1 MTELAAE
8 IGTGNIVGVASAMAL
23 GGPGALVW
31 MMLAAVIGLA
41 LKFSESF
48 LSVNH
53 DKVCLCVVCDGMGG
67 LADGELAS
75 ATVIR
80 EFDQWFINKLPGL
93 LETPEFPMDE
103 LRVQWDDLVMR
114 QNKKLAKYAS
124 GIGTRMG
131 TTVVAFLVVDDKYYI
146 MNIGDSRAYMVSD
159 AIYQLTKDQTY
170 VQYEMDLGHL
180 TWEQAQTHPQ
190 RNVLLQCVGASDEIH
205 PDYFVG
211 DANPATTFILC
222 SDGFRHVISPDE
234 IYEKLRPELLENED
248 IMLQNIVSLVELN
261 KSRKEV
267 DNISAAVI
275 RTCREG

>member
-1 MTELAAE
+1 
-8 IGTGNIVGVASAMAL
+8 
-23 GGPGALVW
+23 
-31 MMLAAVIGLA
+31 
-41 LKFSESF
+41 
-48 LSVNH
+48 
-53 DKVCLCVVCDGMGG
+53 
-67 LADGELAS
+67 
-75 ATVIR
+75 
-80 EFDQWFINKLPGL
+80 
-93 LETPEFPMDE
+93 
-103 LRVQWDDLVMR
+103 
-114 QNKKLAKYAS
+114 
-124 GIGTRMG
+124 MG

-211 DANPATTFILC
+211 DANPDTTFILC

-234 IYEKLRPELLENED
+234 IFEKFRPELLENED

>member
-1 MTELAAE
+1 MIYKIAAHSDV
-8 IGTGNIVGVASAMAL
+8 GIVKKTNQDSV
-23 GGPGALVW
+23 LVKI
-31 MMLAAVIGLA
+31 AQT
-41 LKFSESF
+41 
-48 LSVNH
+48 NH

-180 TWEQAQTHPQ
+180 TWEQAQTHP
-190 RNVLLQCVGASDEIH
+190 
-205 PDYFVG
+205 DYFVG
-211 DANPATTFILC
+211 DANPDTTFILC

-234 IYEKLRPELLENED
+234 IYEKFRPELLENED

-275 RTCREG
+275 RICREG

>member
-1 MTELAAE
+1 MIYKIAAHSDV
-8 IGTGNIVGVASAMAL
+8 GIVKKTNQDSV
-23 GGPGALVW
+23 LVKI
-31 MMLAAVIGLA
+31 AQT
-41 LKFSESF
+41 
-48 LSVNH
+48 NH

-190 RNVLLQCVGASDEIH
+190 RNVLLQCVGASEIIIPEFSH
-205 PDYFVG
+205 GEYKTGEVYMV
-211 DANPATTFILC
+211 C
-222 SDGFRHVISPDE
+222 SDGFRHVIAKE
-234 IYEKLRPELLENED
+234 EFEKLMEPKKMDTEKALKD
-248 IMLQNIVSLVELN
+248 VAVYCTELN
-261 KSRKEV
+261 KSRQEK
-267 DNISAAVI
+267 DNISVI
-275 RTCREG
+275 LLKVC

>member
-1 MTELAAE
+1 MITVTVSKKNNSYISFTSKGHAGYAEEGYDIICAA
-8 IGTGNIVGVASAMAL
+8 VS
-23 GGPGALVW
+23 ALV
-31 MMLAAVIGLA
+31 INT
-41 LKFSESF
+41 
-48 LSVNH
+48 VNSL
-53 DKVCLCVVCDGMGG
+53 D
-67 LADGELAS
+67 
-75 ATVIR
+75 
-80 EFDQWFINKLPGL
+80 
-93 LETPEFPMDE
+93 
-103 LRVQWDDLVMR
+103 
-114 QNKKLAKYAS
+114 
-124 GIGTRMG
+124 
-131 TTVVAFLVVDDKYYI
+131 
-146 MNIGDSRAYMVSD
+146 
-159 AIYQLTKDQTY
+159 QLTKDQTY

-234 IYEKLRPELLENED
+234 ICEKFRPELLENED

>member
-1 MTELAAE
+1 MRGMRMIYKIAAHSDV
-8 IGTGNIVGVASAMAL
+8 GIVKKTNQDSV
-23 GGPGALVW
+23 LVKI
-31 MMLAAVIGLA
+31 AQT
-41 LKFSESF
+41 
-48 LSVNH
+48 NH

-131 TTVVAFLVVDDKYYI
+131 TTVVAFMVVDDKYYI

-190 RNVLLQCVGASDEIH
+190 RNVLLQCVGASNEIH

-211 DANPATTFILC
+211 DANPDTTFILC

-234 IYEKLRPELLENED
+234 IYEKFRPELLENED